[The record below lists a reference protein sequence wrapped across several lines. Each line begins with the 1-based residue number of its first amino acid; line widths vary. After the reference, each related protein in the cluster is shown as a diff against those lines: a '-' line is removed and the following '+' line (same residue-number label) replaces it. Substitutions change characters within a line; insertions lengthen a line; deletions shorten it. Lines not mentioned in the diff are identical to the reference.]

1 VIDVTGTV
9 IDVTGTAADVTGF
22 DSLAEVK
29 FH

>member
-1 VIDVTGTV
+1 MIDVTGTV